1 MSDTVD
7 ILQSCQVEEDDGLA
21 FDEGEDYDYEE
32 GDYLEDGEEE
42 DYGFFDLEENLEETH
57 FSEANGA
64 PPPPSPDQKDP
75 NYWNNYDDL
84 NLSEY

>member
-1 MSDTVD
+1 MFS
-7 ILQSCQVEEDDGLA
+7 LSYCQVEEDDGLA

-57 FSEANGA
+57 FSEANRA